1 MNHRS
6 IYIDTNIK
14 CRTTKLSEENIG
26 ENLHD
31 IGLGKEILEKTPEA
45 VSLKEDV
52 FGVHQKQKILFA
64 EDAVKR
70 MKG

>member
-52 FGVHQKQKILFA
+52 FGVHQK
-64 EDAVKR
+64 
-70 MKG
+70 